1 MYAVIETG
9 AKQYR
14 VEAGDTLQIE
24 LLPVEKGQ
32 EVAFDRVLLV
42 ADGDKV
48 KIGQPV
54 VAGAKVTADV
64 VEHKRGEKIIAFK
77 FRRREGYHR
86 KVGHRQEITVVK
98 IKAIQG

>member
-9 AKQYR
+9 SKQYR
-14 VEAGDTLQIE
+14 VEAGDTLKIE
-24 LLPVEKGQ
+24 LLAAEKGQ
-32 EVAFDRVLLV
+32 EVAFDRVLMV

-48 KIGQPV
+48 KVGQPV

-64 VEHKRGEKIIAFK
+64 IEHTRGEKVIAFK

-86 KVGHRQEITVVK
+86 TVGHRQDLTVVK

>member
-9 AKQYR
+9 SKQYR
-14 VEAGDTLQIE
+14 VEAGDTLKIE

-32 EVAFDRVLLV
+32 EVAFDRVLMV

-48 KIGQPV
+48 KVGQPV

-64 VEHKRGEKIIAFK
+64 IEHTRGEKVIAFK

-86 KVGHRQEITVVK
+86 TVGHRQDLTVVK

>member
-14 VEAGDTLQIE
+14 VEAGDTIEIE
-24 LLPVEKGQ
+24 LLAAENGQ

-64 VEHKRGEKIIAFK
+64 LGDIRGDKVIAFK

-86 KVGHRQEITVVK
+86 TVGHRQDLTVVK
-98 IKAIQG
+98 IKAIQA

>member
-9 AKQYR
+9 SKQYR
-14 VEAGDTLQIE
+14 VEAGDTLKIE

-32 EVAFDRVLLV
+32 EVAFDRVLMV

-48 KIGQPV
+48 KVGQPV

-64 VEHKRGEKIIAFK
+64 IEHTRGEKVIAFK

-86 KVGHRQEITVVK
+86 TVGHRQDLTVVK
-98 IKAIQG
+98 IKAIHA

>member
-14 VEAGDTLQIE
+14 VEAGDTLEIE
-24 LLPVEKGQ
+24 LLAAEKGQ

-48 KIGQPV
+48 KVGQPV

-64 VEHKRGEKIIAFK
+64 VDHKRGEKVVAFK

>member
-14 VEAGDTLQIE
+14 VEAGDTVEVE
-24 LLPVEKGQ
+24 LLAAEKGQ

-48 KIGQPV
+48 KVGQPV

-64 VEHKRGEKIIAFK
+64 LGNKRADKVIAFK

-86 KVGHRQEITVVK
+86 TVGHRQDLTVVK
-98 IKAIQG
+98 IKAIQA